1 MVKSFVFLLLCVG
14 IILLDFKKAEAHSK
28 SLGRGDNGGLPC
40 ATCTILLSISS
51 QMAQIYNETT
61 VESLT
66 RLCTFLPKTYQG
78 ECEALVEYLAPIID
92 KEIDEHFTVDVVC
105 YSIGLCYVDPGRKM
119 CNLFPLPP
127 NLQLPA
133 KSAQAK
139 KIFNEELILKAFPW
153 ICYLPGIYRLCEA
166 LSDTYTKLLPAID
179 LDGDKF
185 SSVERLRG
193 SVWRGRDCSDFD
205 DQYRPGRQPLNNDLF
220 GDSNCNGIFGVNDTS
235 GNSLETELCGGSD
248 AKGIVY
254 IGDSVGAH
262 FHVPPTWFTPSKLT
276 TGILTNV
283 SYVISNEFD
292 WPDVGFA
299 TGFRNAT
306 QMPDLIFDNNGKFL
320 FFIKRM

>member
-1 MVKSFVFLLLCVG
+1 MLRVKVKQRRVLLSILFTSFKKRLRLEQSAPRFHCAMVKSFVFLLLCVG

-133 KSAQAK
+133 KSAV
-139 KIFNEELILKAFPW
+139 INFNQF
-153 ICYLPGIYRLCEA
+153 
-166 LSDTYTKLLPAID
+166 
-179 LDGDKF
+179 
-185 SSVERLRG
+185 
-193 SVWRGRDCSDFD
+193 
-205 DQYRPGRQPLNNDLF
+205 
-220 GDSNCNGIFGVNDTS
+220 
-235 GNSLETELCGGSD
+235 
-248 AKGIVY
+248 
-254 IGDSVGAH
+254 
-262 FHVPPTWFTPSKLT
+262 
-276 TGILTNV
+276 
-283 SYVISNEFD
+283 
-292 WPDVGFA
+292 
-299 TGFRNAT
+299 
-306 QMPDLIFDNNGKFL
+306 
-320 FFIKRM
+320 